1 MRHQTLPCPSAPP
14 LPQYDNKGM
23 SSQIND
29 NVVITKRPSTCANA
43 AKPANFKL
51 QSYATPWPANW
62 P

>member
-1 MRHQTLPCPSAPP
+1 
-14 LPQYDNKGM
+14 M